1 MTGRGELDMRRLLAI
16 ALVIST
22 AACADRAPP
31 VRNAVTEGTARDQDV
46 LECREQADRNQP
58 VVQTA
63 RGALIGA
70 PIGAGIGAIVGGL
83 LFANPNPAIWTGA
96 LAGGVGGAAL
106 GAAEGA
112 NLERAVDDCLNSRV
126 GSSKPPG

>member
-1 MTGRGELDMRRLLAI
+1 MRSVLALTLAF
-16 ALVIST
+16 AL

-31 VRNAVTEGTARDQDV
+31 LRNAVTEGTARDQVV

-58 VVQTA
+58 VMQGA
-63 RGALIGA
+63 RGALVGA

-96 LAGGVGGAAL
+96 LAGGVGGAVFS
-106 GAAEGA
+106 AAEGA
-112 NLERAVDDCLNSRV
+112 NLEHAVDACVNARAASP
-126 GSSKPPG
+126 KTPG

>member
-1 MTGRGELDMRRLLAI
+1 VTTLRALLAI
-16 ALVIST
+16 ALLISLD
-22 AACADRAPP
+22 ACGERAPP
-31 VRNAVTEGTARDQDV
+31 LRNAVTEGTATDQAV

-58 VVQTA
+58 VFQAA

-83 LFANPNPAIWTGA
+83 LFANPLPAIWTGA

-112 NLERAVDDCLNSRV
+112 NLERAVDDCLTSR
-126 GSSKPPG
+126 SASPKAPG